1 MNRQSGGCVRHRA
14 SGSAWALLALALALS
29 GCGRAP
35 EAPDAGPPLAGTER
49 APAAEAPLAEALLG
63 EREAKNAAF
72 RSGAQS
78 PIPAA
83 GRAGFAG
90 LSYYPVDPELR
101 FSVRLQ
107 RYEVAA
113 PVRMG
118 TNTGEIRDALHYGR
132 FEFRAAGRDCRL
144 EVYRFEE
151 AGAPS
156 LFIPFR
162 DATSGGET
170 YGAGRYLDLAENT
183 SGTYDLDFNR
193 AYNPY
198 CAYNPE
204 YSCPLPPA
212 ENTLA
217 VPIRAGEKKYRP
229 AGETGRRP

>member
-1 MNRQSGGCVRHRA
+1 MNRQSGGCMRQRV
-14 SGSAWALLALALALS
+14 SGCAWVMLALTMVVS

-35 EAPDAGPPLAGTER
+35 EAPEAK
-49 APAAEAPLAEALLG
+49 APGAAAPEAEGSWAEGLLR
-63 EREAKNAAF
+63 EREAKDAAF
-72 RSGAQS
+72 RSGSQS

-83 GRAGFAG
+83 GRADFAG
-90 LSYYPVDPELR
+90 LSYYPVDPALR
-101 FSVRLQ
+101 FSVQLQ
-107 RYEVAA
+107 RYEIAA

-132 FEFRAAGRDCRL
+132 FEFRAVGRDCRL
-144 EVYRFEE
+144 EVYRMET

-198 CAYNPE
+198 CAYNPD

-217 VPIRAGEKKYRP
+217 VPIRAGEKMYR
-229 AGETGRRP
+229 AGAGIERLP